1 MRKLFY
7 LMMVAAT
14 ALFASCNPDNGE
26 GTGTGNNGGGNT
38 EKPFYGFTVDGA
50 DVSAIGG
57 DDYIFQMYILDEA
70 GSVMRLM
77 SAHVTV
83 PGVVDDVIPEGTYKL
98 KEGEIG
104 DTGMYFK
111 GSYYENASADSGY
124 YMLVTDGEL
133 ELKHTA
139 KGYRATVS
147 ADGINAEDGSAIK
160 DIECRYE
167 GDLEIVGNALPYVE
181 DTAYAVYLGADENGA
196 NWWVFEY
203 DVNESYYV
211 DFYLLTNTSFEE
223 GIPSGK
229 YPFAM
234 TGAAGTAV
242 PSYSTSQGYSGSML
256 VFWDAEAESGYIA
269 DLFLGGEVNVVKN
282 DDGTYSL
289 DAIYYSYYNIP
300 SVASYEG
307 EVYFYDQTASEGGDE
322 EGYELNIDVA
332 QFVYAGGGTW
342 LAYLVDAANDAMCV
356 LDVYCDEENTFE
368 DGLPA
373 GTYTV
378 ADTYAP
384 FTIGAGALDAS
395 YNYDGGSCVT
405 DAAFTKLYDVILGG
419 EMVVGENYATEVA
432 FEGMMYNWS
441 GSFAGEAMV
450 VDGTA
455 VAPAKAAAKLQVKS
469 TPKFSKETK
478 EVAFKRN
485 IAR

>member
-1 MRKLFY
+1 
-7 LMMVAAT
+7 MMVAAT

>member
-1 MRKLFY
+1 MKKLFY

-26 GTGTGNNGGGNT
+26 GTGTGNNNGGNT

-111 GSYYENASADSGY
+111 GSYYENASAEGGY

-147 ADGINAEDGSAIK
+147 ADGINAENGSAIK

-181 DTAYAVYLGADENGA
+181 DTAYAVYLGADENGT

-211 DFYLLTNTSFEE
+211 DFYLLTDTSFEE

-307 EVYFYDQTASEGGDE
+307 EVYFYDQTASGGGDE

-432 FEGMMYNWS
+432 FEGLMYNWS

>member
-1 MRKLFY
+1 
-7 LMMVAAT
+7 MMVAAT

-26 GTGTGNNGGGNT
+26 GTGTGNNNGGGNT

-147 ADGINAEDGSAIK
+147 ADGINAENGSAIK

-181 DTAYAVYLGADENGA
+181 DTAYAVYLGADENGT

-307 EVYFYDQTASEGGDE
+307 AVEYLDATEEEGG
-322 EGYELNIDVA
+322 GNELNIDVA
-332 QFVYAGGGTW
+332 QFMYSGGGTW
-342 LAYLVDAANDAMCV
+342 MACLIDTAKDAMYV
-356 LDVYCDEENTFE
+356 LEVYCDEENTFA
-368 DGLPA
+368 DGIPA

-378 ADTYAP
+378 AETCAP
-384 FTIGAGALDAS
+384 FTIGAGALDAD
-395 YNYDGGSCVT
+395 YNYDGGSCVAN
-405 DAAFTKLYDVILGG
+405 AALSQLYDVILGG
-419 EMVVGENYATEVA
+419 EMVIGENYATEVA
-432 FEGMMYNWS
+432 FEGLMYDWS
-441 GSFAGEAMV
+441 GSFAGEAIV

-455 VAPAKAAAKLQVKS
+455 VAPAQAAAKLQVKS

>member
-50 DVSAIGG
+50 DVTAIGG
-57 DDYIFQMYILDEA
+57 DDYILQMYILDEA
-70 GSVMRLM
+70 GAVMRLM
-77 SAHVTV
+77 SAHITV

-147 ADGINAEDGSAIK
+147 ADGINAENGSAIK

-211 DFYLLTNTSFEE
+211 DFYLLTDTSFEE

-242 PSYSTSQGYSGSML
+242 PSYNTSQGYGGSML

-307 EVYFYDQTASEGGDE
+307 EVYFYDQTASGGGDE
-322 EGYELNIDVA
+322 EGNVLNVNYAELSYN
-332 QFVYAGGGTW
+332 GGGVW
-342 LAYLVDAANDAMCV
+342 YSFLVDSAENTMVVCEI
-356 LDVYCDEENTFE
+356 YCDEENTFA
-368 DGLPA
+368 DGVPA

-378 ADTYAP
+378 ADTCEA
-384 FTIGAGALDAS
+384 FTIGVGGVDEDGYAVGSMVMAADYSGVYDLLIDGAL
-395 YNYDGGSCVT
+395 
-405 DAAFTKLYDVILGG
+405 
-419 EMVVGENYATEVA
+419 VVNADNTLSFE
-432 FEGMMYNWS
+432 FEGMRYGTWAS
-441 GSFAGEAMV
+441 AAAVEYTLT
-450 VDGTA
+450 DGTA